1 MSQLKGKLIC
11 TLCAMFVLVSVVVTG
26 TSTAKADT
34 PIMHKISTAT
44 ANAPINYN
52 FTINRKSDLKFAI
65 KLSDR
70 STTTINI
77 KETGHDIPTAT
88 ISLASTD
95 PKWQY
100 RSGNGIYEYKTNL
113 NLNAGDYILELRFE
127 NDTNYD
133 MTVTQKDATAK
144 LNKNKITITKGFAD
158 SISVK
163 NGKIKKC
170 SSSNKAVAVVTNK
183 GKITAKKNGS
193 ATIKVT
199 LTNKKVLSCK
209 VKVVSNQYSA
219 KKITVDNSV
228 YNIKDMKVY
237 QASFDKKGNL
247 QIKFQLV
254 NNSTGKIV
262 NIKNLKVVAKNKKT
276 YASYTVKN
284 YKVSVDSF
292 KDRSYTVTIPKS
304 KLKMPQKKIDLRTSK
319 ISITGKMV
327 SDTM

>member
-1 MSQLKGKLIC
+1 MNRLKAKLIYS
-11 TLCAMFVLVSVVVTG
+11 LCVIFVLSSVVMLSS
-26 TSTAKADT
+26 STAKADT
-34 PIMHKISTAT
+34 PVMHKISTAT

-52 FTINRKSDLKFAI
+52 FTLNRKSDLKFAI
-65 KLSDR
+65 MLSDR

-88 ISLASTD
+88 ISMASTD

-100 RSGNGIYEYKTNL
+100 RSSNGTYEYNTDL

-133 MTVTQKDATAK
+133 MTVTMKDAASK
-144 LNKNKITITKGFAD
+144 LKKNKLTITKGFTD
-158 SISVK
+158 SISVQ

-170 SSSNKAVAVVTNK
+170 SSSNNAVAAVTNK

-193 ATIKVT
+193 VTIKVT

-219 KKITVDNSV
+219 KKITIDNSA
-228 YNIKDMKVY
+228 YNIEDMKVY

-247 QIKFQLV
+247 KIKFQLV
-254 NNSTGKIV
+254 NNSSGKVV
-262 NIKNLKVVAKNKKT
+262 NIKNLKIVAKSNKT
-276 YASYTVKN
+276 YASYTIKN
-284 YKVSVDSF
+284 YKVSVNSF
-292 KDRSYTVTIPKS
+292 KDRSYTVTIPQS
-304 KLKMPQKKIDLRTSK
+304 KLKMEQKKIDLRTSK
-319 ISITGKMV
+319 ISISGDMI